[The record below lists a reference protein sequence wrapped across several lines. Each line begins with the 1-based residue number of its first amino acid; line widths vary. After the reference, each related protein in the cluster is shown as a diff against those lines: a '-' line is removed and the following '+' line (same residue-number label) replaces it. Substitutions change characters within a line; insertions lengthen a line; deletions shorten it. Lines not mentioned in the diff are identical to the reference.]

1 MKVVVIPADSG
12 LPIRV
17 DEIEGRIGLEYLQK
31 QVAGYIE
38 PINITLGDEDASA
51 VSMYVNEEGKLQGL
65 PYNPRATFL
74 AQDSI
79 MAFDYIAGD
88 AVVVGPVDD
97 EGDDTGLTEAQVE
110 ALNQPIGAAWFQ
122 Q

>member
-1 MKVVVIPADSG
+1 MKVAVIPADPE

-17 DEIEGRIGLEYLQK
+17 DEVEGRIGLDYLQK
-31 QVAGYIE
+31 QVKGYIE
-38 PINITLGDEDASA
+38 PVDITLADEDASE
-51 VSMYVNEEGKLQGL
+51 VSMYVNEEGKLEGL

-88 AVVVGPVDD
+88 VVLVGPVDD
-97 EGDDTGLTEAQVE
+97 EGDSTGLTEAQVE
-110 ALNQPIGAAWFQ
+110 ALTQPTGAVWFQ
-122 Q
+122 